1 MILNWSTFNFVRL
14 FLSRTR
20 SRPRY
25 DRSSLRYSGDS
36 RSSSLSDV
44 EAWKDSCRTDRVW
57 M

>member
-44 EAWKDSCRTDRVW
+44 EAWKDSCRIDRV
-57 M
+57 